1 MGVKQVKKI
10 PNQELPLTP
19 EQGEVLNLILSWMT
33 QHNFSEADRG
43 QAEQIWL
50 AYIKK
55 TGLPKINEVNRRI
68 WAATVIYLLSRQ
80 RGYSWINQNQLAKT
94 FGVSSGS
101 ISKRWQEMNQVL
113 EMEKNNPYQNYLST
127 TDYFLNAQTM
137 EVFRRLLVFT
147 RTSNRWKNYVEE
159 TFYQFMG
166 ADIPSIPAGLIL
178 ELYIYITCDREVG
191 EGKRIVDYFTES
203 CPNLSQEELTFLQR
217 IKASRFGLFEVQ
229 AVLSDQVLM
238 FLDLFRN
245 QKVKVEYNGPELKKG
260 DFTMG
265 RIIPRQ
271 EDDKALWSPGIYLMK
286 IDRSELQELEPV
298 ARKWFW
304 DYSVKHKGWAT
315 NEEFIQENSF
325 LFWRWF
331 FTRRAG

>member
-1 MGVKQVKKI
+1 VKKI
-10 PNQELPLTP
+10 PNHELTLTP
-19 EQGEVLNLILSWMT
+19 EQGEVLNLILSWLD
-33 QHNFSEADRG
+33 QNNFSEADRA

-50 AYIKK
+50 AYVRKARILRL
-55 TGLPKINEVNRRI
+55 TEVNVRI
-68 WAATVIYLLSRQ
+68 WAATVIYLLGRQ
-80 RGYSWINQNQLAKT
+80 RGYSSINQNRLAKA

-101 ISKRWQEMNQVL
+101 ISKRWQEMNRIL
-113 EMEKNNPYQNYLST
+113 EKNSPDQNYIST

-147 RTSNRWKNYVEE
+147 RTTNRWKNYVEE

-191 EGKRIVDYFTES
+191 EGKRIVDYFAES

-217 IKASRFGLFEVQ
+217 IKASRFGLFEVK
-229 AVLSDQVLM
+229 AVLSKQALL

-245 QKVKVEYNGPELKKG
+245 QQVQVEYSNPELKKG

-265 RIIPRQ
+265 RIIPSK
-271 EDDKALWSPGIYLMK
+271 EDDETLWSPGIYLMK
-286 IDRSELQELEPV
+286 IDRSEIQELEPAV
-298 ARKWFW
+298 KKWFW
-304 DYSVKHKGWAT
+304 DYSVRRKGWAT

-331 FTRRAG
+331 FTRQTG

>member
-1 MGVKQVKKI
+1 MEKI
-10 PNQELPLTP
+10 PNQEMPLTA
-19 EQGEVLNLILSWMT
+19 EQGKVLNLIHSWLE
-33 QHNFSEADRG
+33 QNNFPEADRT

-50 AYIKK
+50 DYVRK
-55 TGLPKINEVNRRI
+55 TRTPKITNINMRI

-80 RGYSWINQNQLAKT
+80 RGYSWVNQNRLAKD
-94 FGVSSGS
+94 FGISSGS

-113 EMEKNNPYQNYLST
+113 ERNNPYQNYLSA
-127 TDYFLNAQTM
+127 TDYFLNPQTM

-166 ADIPSIPAGLIL
+166 ADIPSLPAGLIL
-178 ELYIYITCDREVG
+178 ELYIYITCDREIG
-191 EGKRIVDYFTES
+191 EGKRIVDCFVES
-203 CPNLSQEELTFLQR
+203 CSDLNKEELTFLQR
-217 IKASRFGLFEVQ
+217 IKASRFGLFEVK
-229 AVLSDQVLM
+229 AVLSDQVLL
-238 FLDLFRN
+238 FFDLFRS
-245 QKVKVEYNGPELKKG
+245 QQVQVEYSSQELKIG

-265 RIIPRQ
+265 RIIPRK
-271 EDDKALWSPGIYLMK
+271 EDDGALWSPGIYLMK
-286 IDRSELQELEPV
+286 IDRSEIKELEP
-298 ARKWFW
+298 AAKKWFW
-304 DYSVKHKGWAT
+304 DYSVRHKGWAT